1 MGRIGVMSLKSTQR
15 FLALAVLTA
24 LAPGMASAASQNVDD
39 LIARHVAARG
49 GMAALKAIKTLKM
62 TGTMRPAGFDAEL
75 TYVETIARP
84 GSVRIDATLQGL
96 TIVQAYDGAGG
107 WQIQPFQGR
116 KDAEAV
122 STDDAKSLEEE
133 ADFEGGLIDYKAKG
147 AKVESLGDIDV
158 DGAPTHALRV
168 TLKNGDQQT
177 YYLDPDALLTVRI
190 VTRQLVRGAEVLTQ
204 TDLGDYEKVDGV
216 YFPFEVATGP
226 KGETQ
231 QQKITYAKAEANI
244 ATPPVLF
251 ARPAGPAA
259 TPGAGPPVAAASAP
273 HSPVP
278 PAKGSPAQQE
288 EAKPPKPPAAP

>member
-1 MGRIGVMSLKSTQR
+1 MKSTQR

-49 GMAALKAIKTLKM
+49 GMAALKAIKTLKL
-62 TGTMRPAGFDAEL
+62 TGAMRPAGFDADL

-96 TIVQAYDGAGG
+96 TVVQAYDGAGG

-204 TDLGDYEKVDGV
+204 TDFGDYEKVDGV
-216 YFPFEVATGP
+216 YFPFEVASGP
-226 KGETQ
+226 KGETL
-231 QQKITYAKAEANI
+231 QQKITYAKGEANLPVEA
-244 ATPPVLF
+244 ATF

-259 TPGAGPPVAAASAP
+259 TPAAGAPVG
-273 HSPVP
+273 HSPIP
-278 PAKGSPAQQE
+278 PAKETPAQQE
-288 EAKPPKPPAAP
+288 EAKPPKPPAP